1 MRKIKS
7 IIFCTLTII
16 IAFGFFLVSMK
27 YLMNNFNQWR
37 QEKSNILFEES
48 HNVASSNEK
57 MLLLEQVALL
67 DPTEK
72 NYLEAGILAQELGL
86 NQISK
91 IYFLRI
97 KTAEGFYEL
106 GNSYV
111 KLEELDGAIEA
122 YKKAIELDK
131 NDMYFF
137 AIGKTY
143 LKQAKFI
150 QAEDEFLQANNL
162 DQDNKENNYFLLLS
176 NIINTGQ
183 MSNLNVY
190 NLNQS
195 ELIILEKMFDKSNGQ
210 IYISQV
216 FSTLKSQNYPQAAYE
231 YLVTSNK
238 EGELDRN
245 GHLLLANEYFI
256 RENYQAS
263 YDNLLKAK
271 ELDPYYPQ
279 TYQHLI
285 KVAGLLNKTNEVV
298 DFEKT
303 YKLITW

>member
-1 MRKIKS
+1 
-7 IIFCTLTII
+7 
-16 IAFGFFLVSMK
+16 
-27 YLMNNFNQWR
+27 MNNFNQWR
-37 QEKSNILFEES
+37 QEKSNILLEES
-48 HNVASSNEK
+48 HNITNGNEK
-57 MLLLEQVALL
+57 MLLLEQVAFL
-67 DPTEK
+67 DPTER
-72 NYLEAGILAQELGL
+72 NYLEAGVLAQELGL
-86 NQISK
+86 NQISR

-111 KLEELDGAIEA
+111 KLEEFDEAIEA

-131 NDMYFF
+131 NDKYFF

-143 LKQAKFI
+143 LKQAKFM

-162 DQDNKENNYFLLLS
+162 NQDNKENNYFLLLT
-176 NIINTGQ
+176 NIINTEQ
-183 MSNLNVY
+183 ISNINVY
-190 NLNQS
+190 NLNQA
-195 ELIILEKMFDKSNGQ
+195 ELIILEKMFNKSNGQ

-231 YLVTSNK
+231 YLVASGKN
-238 EGELDRN
+238 GELDRN
-245 GHLLLANEYFI
+245 GHLMLANEYFI

-285 KVAGLLNKTNEVV
+285 KVAELLGKFDEAAE
-298 DFEKT
+298 FEKT